1 MTEENPDNT
10 IPFLSDFDKSVPL
23 HIAQESSSYSK
34 KMLKKHVIWI
44 LLNYIRFLPMEEWVL
59 GEKWRSLY
67 YRENI
72 SKWNASSYWS
82 ENCTQ

>member
-34 KMLKKHVIWI
+34 KNVKKKHVMWI
-44 LLNYIRFLPMEEWVL
+44 LLNYIRFLPMEEWDL
-59 GEKWRSLY
+59 GEKWRS
-67 YRENI
+67 
-72 SKWNASSYWS
+72 
-82 ENCTQ
+82 